1 MKRVLLTFIVCALT
15 ATTALGTP
23 SLGWWEEENLRA
35 THQYW
40 DFTVGVHDDGGT
52 YQYYADPPTDT
63 TNPGFAKAWVSGL
76 FDGTTKDQSGFYID
90 GSTFTA
96 NPDTGNIDVLLEIWN
111 FQDPLDYKEIW
122 VEIGFEGLLTNVS
135 ASGTGAFGPYTTIN
149 LPPYNDPAEGVA
161 KLGFRI
167 YPNPGKEDI
176 FFTIETVREPTGG
189 QVIIPATLDWIHVDT
204 ICIPAPGAILLGSI
218 GVGVV
223 GWLKRRRAF

>member
-1 MKRVLLTFIVCALT
+1 MKRVLLTFIVCALMS
-15 ATTALGTP
+15 TTALGTP

-135 ASGTGAFGPYTTIN
+135 ASGTGAFGPYTTIT

-218 GVGVV
+218 GVGFV

>member
-1 MKRVLLTFIVCALT
+1 M

-23 SLGWWEEENLRA
+23 SLGWWQEENLRA

-40 DFTVGVHDDGGT
+40 DFTVGVHDDGGL

-63 TNPGFAKAWVSGL
+63 TNPGFAKAWVNGL

-96 NPDTGNIDVLLEIWN
+96 DPTTGNINVQLEIWN

-122 VEIGFEGLLTNVS
+122 VDIGFTGLLTNVS
-135 ASGTGAFGPYTTIN
+135 ASGTGVYGPYTTIDL
-149 LPPYNDPAEGVA
+149 LPYSDPDGVA
-161 KLGFRI
+161 EFGFRI

-176 FFTIETVREPTGG
+176 FFTIETVLTPEG
-189 QVIIPATLDWIHVDT
+189 QAPILATLDWIHVDT
-204 ICIPAPGAILLGSI
+204 ICIPAPGAMLLGSI
-218 GVGVV
+218 GVGIV

>member
-1 MKRVLLTFIVCALT
+1 MKRVLLTLVILALT

-23 SLGWWEEENLRA
+23 SLGWWEEEHYRA

-96 NPDTGNIDVLLEIWN
+96 NPDTDNIDVLLEVWN
-111 FQDPLDYKEIW
+111 FQDPLEYKEIW
-122 VEIGFEGLLTNVS
+122 VEIGFTGMLTNASV
-135 ASGTGAFGPYTTIN
+135 SGTGVHGPYTTIN

-176 FFTIETVREPTGG
+176 FFTIETVREPTG
-189 QVIIPATLDWIHVDT
+189 QLLIPATLDWIHVDT

-218 GVGVV
+218 GVGIV

>member
-1 MKRVLLTFIVCALT
+1 LALT

-40 DFTVGVHDDGGT
+40 DFTVGVHEDGGL

-63 TNPGFAKAWVSGL
+63 TNPGFAKAWISGT
-76 FDGTTKDQSGFYID
+76 FDGTSK
-90 GSTFTA
+90 FTA
-96 NPDTGNIDVLLEIWN
+96 NPETGNIDVLLEIWN
-111 FQDPLDYKEIW
+111 FQEPLDYKEIW
-122 VEIGFEGLLTNVS
+122 VDIGFTGLLTNAS
-135 ASGTGAFGPYTTIN
+135 ASGTGVYGPYTTIN
-149 LPPYNDPAEGVA
+149 LPPYNDPGGIAE
-161 KLGFRI
+161 LGFRI

-176 FFTIETVREPTGG
+176 FFTIEPEIGSTY
-189 QVIIPATLDWIHVDT
+189 ASLDWIHVDT

>member
-1 MKRVLLTFIVCALT
+1 MKRVLLTFMVLALT

-23 SLGWWEEENLRA
+23 SLGWWEEEHYSA

-63 TNPGFAKAWVSGL
+63 TNPGFAKAWINGV
-76 FDGTTKDQSGFYID
+76 FDGTTKDQDGFYID
-90 GSTFTA
+90 GGTFTA
-96 NPDTGNIDVLLEIWN
+96 NPDNGNIDVLLEIWN

-122 VEIGFEGLLTNVS
+122 VDIGFTGLLTNAS
-135 ASGTGAFGPYTTIN
+135 ASGTGVYGPYTTIN

-189 QVIIPATLDWIHVDT
+189 VLIPATLDWIHVDT

-218 GVGVV
+218 GVGLV

>member
-1 MKRVLLTFIVCALT
+1 MKRVLLTFIVCALM

-23 SLGWWEEENLRA
+23 SLGGWEEEHSRA

-40 DFTVGVHDDGGT
+40 DFTVGVHDDGGS

-63 TNPGFAKAWVSGL
+63 TNPGFAKAWVNGL
-76 FDGTTKDQSGFYID
+76 FDGTTKDQYGFYID

-122 VEIGFEGLLTNVS
+122 VDIGFEGLLTNAS
-135 ASGTGAFGPYTTIN
+135 ASGTGVYGPYTTII
-149 LPPYNDPAEGVA
+149 LPPYNDPGGIAE
-161 KLGFRI
+161 LGFRI

-176 FFTIETVREPTGG
+176 FFTIETVREPTG
-189 QVIIPATLDWIHVDT
+189 QILIPATLDWIHVDT

-218 GVGVV
+218 GVGIV

>member
-1 MKRVLLTFIVCALT
+1 MKRALLTFIICALM

-23 SLGWWEEENLRA
+23 SLGWWQEENLRA

-40 DFTVGVHDDGGT
+40 DFTVGVHDDGGL

-63 TNPGFAKAWVSGL
+63 TNPGFAKAWVNGL

-96 NPDTGNIDVLLEIWN
+96 DPTTGNINVQLEIWN

-122 VEIGFEGLLTNVS
+122 VDIGFTGLLTNVS
-135 ASGTGAFGPYTTIN
+135 ASGTGVYGPYTTIDL
-149 LPPYNDPAEGVA
+149 LPYSDPGGVA
-161 KLGFRI
+161 EFGFRI

-176 FFTIETVREPTGG
+176 FFTIETLTTPEGHVP
-189 QVIIPATLDWIHVDT
+189 ILATLDWIHVDT
-204 ICIPAPGAILLGSI
+204 ICIPAPGTILLGSI
-218 GVGVV
+218 GVGFI
-223 GWLKRRRAF
+223 GKLKRRRAF